1 MRTKSDKNDRKNLPA
16 KTGRCLAGMMAA
28 AVLMLAWES
37 HAEETKKEETAPSAV
52 QQMKEAILK
61 KNIFSPARFV
71 RPALILEPTEIPPG
85 PATDTG
91 PKELEKP
98 FVVVGITYLPEE
110 RWAYLSFIKEQGLRR
125 KVVSGDIIE
134 TITVKE
140 IMPTY
145 LVCDYAGKE
154 VRITQGESSSDAY
167 RRLKGIL
174 GGEYSL
180 IGTTDTAAQILIK
193 GETRPRWFYVGNML
207 GNAQVVE
214 IQPGRVI
221 LIDQYGEKKT
231 LE

>member
-1 MRTKSDKNDRKNLPA
+1 MRMKSKKKIWWSLPA
-16 KTGRCLAGMMAA
+16 TKYRYLAGIL
-28 AVLMLAWES
+28 AVAILSLVWES
-37 HAEETKKEETAPSAV
+37 HAVETKKENTPPSAV

-71 RPALILEPTEIPPG
+71 RPTLITESTEIPPG
-85 PATDTG
+85 PSVDTG

-125 KVVSGDIIE
+125 KVVSGDVIE

-167 RRLKGIL
+167 RRVKGIL